1 VIFST
6 RVDRIG
12 AASVILNV
20 LYRVRKAVAVLLMTG
35 SAVGL
40 LVLFLWRGPA
50 LATSG
55 LLVVAA
61 ALVVGTVGLAR
72 GAWWGRMVPIAWS
85 TSVAVLSLVALALT
99 RNVSRFDGLLAG
111 AILLRVCV
119 AGNAM
124 FARHE
129 GHAPPALDWTRP
141 GMRLVR
147 AAVTAN
153 LGAFLGGVTHA
164 LTMFDEP
171 ARRAPCCWGP
181 CRHYHF
187 PTVPFCVCLAMSALM
202 LVGVV
207 LLARQR
213 TAGLLPAAVSA
224 VGVPVVLIAN
234 HSVLG
239 SEWALIF
246 GPGIVCGWLVLGRF
260 LPAMARF
267 LRRSPG

>member
-1 VIFST
+1 
-6 RVDRIG
+6 
-12 AASVILNV
+12 
-20 LYRVRKAVAVLLMTG
+20 
-35 SAVGL
+35 
-40 LVLFLWRGPA
+40 
-50 LATSG
+50 
-55 LLVVAA
+55 
-61 ALVVGTVGLAR
+61 
-72 GAWWGRMVPIAWS
+72 MVPIAWS
-85 TSVAVLSLVALALT
+85 TSVAVLSVAALT
-99 RNVSRFDGLLAG
+99 TDVSAFGGLLAG

-129 GHAPPALDWTRP
+129 GQAPPPLDWTRP

-147 AAVTAN
+147 AAVTTN
-153 LGAFLGGVTHA
+153 LGAFLGGVTFSLA
-164 LTMFDEP
+164 MFDEP
-171 ARRAPCCWGP
+171 LYRITCCGGAPCP
-181 CRHYHF
+181 KYQF

-224 VGVPVVLIAN
+224 VVVPVVLIAN
-234 HSVLG
+234 HNVLNVG
-239 SEWALIF
+239 WALIF
-246 GPGIVCGWLVLGRF
+246 GPGIVCGWLALGRF

>member
-1 VIFST
+1 M
-6 RVDRIG
+6 
-12 AASVILNV
+12 
-20 LYRVRKAVAVLLMTG
+20 LYRVQKAVALLLMAG

-40 LVLFLWRGPA
+40 LVLFLWRGPS
-50 LATSG
+50 LASSG
-55 LLVVAA
+55 LLAVVAT
-61 ALVVGTVGLAR
+61 LVLGTVGFAR
-72 GAWWGRMVPIAWS
+72 GAWWGRLVPVAWS
-85 TSVAVLSLVALALT
+85 TTVAVLSVVALT
-99 RNVSRFDGLLAG
+99 RNVSGFVGVLAG

-124 FARHE
+124 FAGYE
-129 GHAPPALDWTRP
+129 GQAPPPLDWTRP

-153 LGAFLGGVTHA
+153 LGAFLGGVTYLLA
-164 LTMFDEP
+164 MFDEP
-171 ARRAPCCWGP
+171 VRTVTCCGGMACP
-181 CRHYHF
+181 HLHF
-187 PTVPFCVCLAMSALM
+187 PTVPFCVCLAMTALM

-224 VGVPVVLIAN
+224 VVVPVVLIAN
-234 HSVLG
+234 HNVLG
-239 SEWALIF
+239 SEGVLIF
-246 GPGIVCGWLVLGRF
+246 GPGIVCGWLALGRF

>member
-1 VIFST
+1 M
-6 RVDRIG
+6 
-12 AASVILNV
+12 
-20 LYRVRKAVAVLLMTG
+20 LYRLRKAAAVLLMAG

-50 LATSG
+50 LASSG

-61 ALVVGTVGLAR
+61 ALVLGTVGLAR

-85 TSVAVLSLVALALT
+85 TSVAVLSVVALT
-99 RNVSRFDGLLAG
+99 RNVSGFDGLLAG

-129 GHAPPALDWTRP
+129 GQAPPGLDWTRP

-153 LGAFLGGVTHA
+153 LGAFLGGVTYSLA
-164 LTMFDEP
+164 MFDEP
-171 ARRAPCCWGP
+171 VPRATCCWGP
-181 CRHYHF
+181 CPHYHF

-224 VGVPVVLIAN
+224 VVVPVVLIAN
-234 HSVLG
+234 HHVLG
-239 SEWALIF
+239 GEWALIF
-246 GPGIVCGWLVLGRF
+246 GPGIVCGWLALGRF